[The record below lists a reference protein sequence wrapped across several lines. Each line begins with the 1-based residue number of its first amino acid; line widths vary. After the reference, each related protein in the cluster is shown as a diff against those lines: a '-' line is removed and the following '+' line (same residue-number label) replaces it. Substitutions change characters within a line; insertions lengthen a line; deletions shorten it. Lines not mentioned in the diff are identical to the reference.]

1 MPTSPPSPS
10 VRWHTESV
18 TDTTETVAAATESSP
33 QRERIIDIA
42 LQLMSDQGAS
52 NTSMRQLAKACGVNV
67 AALYYYFPSKADIL
81 RSVIEERRYELRLTE
96 IPAASL
102 DLPPADRFVVFFD
115 LMWQGA
121 LEEESVWRLLLV
133 ESIRRN
139 ADAVAVGA
147 ELVAA
152 LTRHLVEWLEASFPD
167 VALDAET
174 VANVMI
180 GQLLGLFVETQFCP
194 AAERDAMAADRARR
208 LATLVLN

>member
-1 MPTSPPSPS
+1 M
-10 VRWHTESV
+10 
-18 TDTTETVAAATESSP
+18 TDTSDAVAAAPESSP

-96 IPAASL
+96 IPPAPVE
-102 DLPPADRFVVFFD
+102 LPPAERLVGFFD
-115 LMWQGA
+115 LMWAGA

-147 ELVAA
+147 DLVAT

-167 VALDAET
+167 VPLDAEA
-174 VANVMI
+174 VANAMI

-194 AAERDAMAADRARR
+194 VEQRDAMASERAQQ
-208 LATLVLN
+208 LAALVFG

>member
-1 MPTSPPSPS
+1 M
-10 VRWHTESV
+10 
-18 TDTTETVAAATESSP
+18 TDTTDAVDAAESSP

-96 IPAASL
+96 IPPASVE
-102 DLPPADRFVVFFD
+102 LPPAERLVGFFD
-115 LMWQGA
+115 LMWEGA

-147 ELVAA
+147 ELVTA
-152 LTRHLVEWLEASFPD
+152 LTRHLVDWLEASFPD
-167 VALDAET
+167 VALDAGA
-174 VANVMI
+174 VAQAMI

-194 AAERDAMAADRARR
+194 ADERDAMAAERARQ
-208 LATLVLN
+208 LAALVFGPAA

>member
-1 MPTSPPSPS
+1 M
-10 VRWHTESV
+10 
-18 TDTTETVAAATESSP
+18 TDTTESVDAGPATSP

-96 IPAASL
+96 IPPAPVELA
-102 DLPPADRFVVFFD
+102 PADRLVAFFD
-115 LMWQGA
+115 LMWKGA

-139 ADAVAVGA
+139 ADAVAVGS
-147 ELVAA
+147 ELVST
-152 LTRHLVEWLEASFPD
+152 LTRHLVEWLDASFPD
-167 VALDAET
+167 VALDAPV
-174 VANVMI
+174 VAEAMI

-194 AAERDAMAADRARR
+194 VEERDGVAAERARQLAA
-208 LATLVLN
+208 LVFG

>member
-1 MPTSPPSPS
+1 M
-10 VRWHTESV
+10 
-18 TDTTETVAAATESSP
+18 TDTTDSVDAGPATSP

-96 IPAASL
+96 IP
-102 DLPPADRFVVFFD
+102 PAPVELAPAERLVAFFD
-115 LMWQGA
+115 LMWEGA
-121 LEEESVWRLLLV
+121 LDEESVWRLLLV

-147 ELVAA
+147 DLVVT
-152 LTRHLVEWLEASFPD
+152 LTRHLVDWLDASFPD
-167 VALDAET
+167 VALDTEVVAE
-174 VANVMI
+174 AMI

-194 AAERDAMAADRARR
+194 VEERDAVAAARARQ
-208 LATLVLN
+208 LASLVFD

>member
-1 MPTSPPSPS
+1 
-10 VRWHTESV
+10 V
-18 TDTTETVAAATESSP
+18 TDTTDAVAAAPESSP

-96 IPAASL
+96 IPPASV
-102 DLPPADRFVVFFD
+102 DLPPAERLVGFFD
-115 LMWQGA
+115 LMWEGA

-147 ELVAA
+147 DLVAT
-152 LTRHLVEWLEASFPD
+152 LNRHLVEWLEASFPD
-167 VALDAET
+167 VPLDAEA
-174 VANVMI
+174 VANAMI

-194 AAERDAMAADRARR
+194 VEQRDAMASGRARH
-208 LATLVLN
+208 LAALFFR

>member
-1 MPTSPPSPS
+1 MTET
-10 VRWHTESV
+10 TESV
-18 TDTTETVAAATESSP
+18 DAGPGLSP

-42 LQLMSDQGAS
+42 LQLMSEQGAS

-96 IPAASL
+96 IPPAEVE
-102 DLPPADRFVVFFD
+102 LPPADRLVGFFD
-115 LMWQGA
+115 LMWAGA

-139 ADAVAVGA
+139 ADAVTVGA
-147 ELVAA
+147 ELVAT
-152 LTRHLVEWLEASFPD
+152 LTRHLVEWLDASFPD
-167 VALDAET
+167 VEIDSEA
-174 VANVMI
+174 VAKAMI

-194 AAERDAMAADRARR
+194 VEDRDAVAAERARQLAA
-208 LATLVLN
+208 LILGST